1 MPARPHRR
9 LILLFVLA
17 VLVPCAG
24 MVALSLRL
32 LRQERDLAESRLL
45 EERKR
50 SVQRLR
56 EALLDE
62 LDAIVVRELE
72 ARRESPR
79 SASDL
84 D

>member
-32 LRQERDLAESRLL
+32 LRQERDLAESRLR

-56 EALLDE
+56 ESLLDE